1 MFDPSA
7 LPRVF
12 AQEPGADFPAALARG
27 LRARLQGHPPEA
39 MARVEVLVNTARMRN
54 RFRAEMIDSGAGFL
68 PRIRLITDLAGDDD
82 SEAPLH
88 SPLRRQLELAQLIRK
103 LLETEPDL
111 APRHAA
117 FSLAESLSRLLDEMQ
132 AEGVPTAALENL
144 DVSNH
149 SEHWARSLRFIRLV
163 AQYLGPDA
171 APDTQTRQRRAVE
184 GLITRWAEAPP
195 AHPLIIA
202 GSTGS
207 RGTTALLMQ
216 AVARLPQG
224 ALILPGFDFDMPE
237 SVWSG
242 LEDPLL
248 SEDHPQYR
256 YFALMRVLGLTAGDV
271 GLWAG
276 QAAPDAARNR
286 LVSLALRPA
295 PVTDRWLSEG
305 QGLGDLNA
313 ATAGVTLIEAP
324 TPRAEAL
331 AIALRLRQAV
341 LDGQKA
347 ALITPD
353 RALSR
358 QVTAALDR
366 WHLRPDDSAGR
377 PLALS
382 APGRF
387 LRQTAELMRG
397 DPGAEALVA
406 LLKHPLTHSAA
417 SRGPHLL
424 HLRELELW
432 LRRRAIPFPQPADLL
447 RWAGQDEGRQAWAQW
462 LGAALASTPDDRPLS
477 DWLHAHLLLAETL
490 AGAAGAEGSGELWL
504 AEAGQSARA
513 AMDELLANAE
523 HGGVLSI
530 FDYIALLETFFT
542 GKEVREAVESHPDI
556 MIWGTLE
563 ARALGADLVVL
574 AGLNDGIWP
583 AAPQPDSWFNR
594 RMRLDAGLLLP
605 ERQIGL
611 SAHDFQQAI
620 GAKQVV
626 LTRATRNAEAETIP
640 SRWLNRLKNLI
651 SGLPRQNGPEALA
664 QMAARGGVW
673 LDLAVAFEND
683 FSPVPDHVAARNPRP
698 APAPPASARM
708 RELPVT
714 AIKTLIR
721 DPFHIYASAILRL
734 RGLDPLSPEPDAR
747 LRGTALHRVFEEY
760 TRSLPPGD
768 TGSISSFLAIAETVL
783 AQEVPW
789 AATRIQW
796 LARLSGVAQE
806 FVDWHASQPGTPV
819 VTESKGALDLRDPA
833 FRLTGRPDRIDLQPD
848 GRLRIF
854 DYKTGSP
861 PSQKEQEHFDK
872 QLILL
877 AIMAE
882 EGVFMGLDPAEVERA
897 EFIGVG
903 AKFKSEPA
911 DITPEA
917 LREHRAR
924 LEKLLRIYLHPDQG
938 FTARRAL
945 KKDTDSGQYDQLAR
959 LGEWQVTEAAQVIP
973 VGDHDE

>member
-7 LPRVF
+7 MPRVF
-12 AQEPGADFPAALARG
+12 AQEPGADFPAAIARG
-27 LRARLQGHPPEA
+27 LRARMQGHPPEA

-54 RFRAEMIDSGAGFL
+54 RLRAAMIDTGAGFL
-68 PRIRLITDLAGDDD
+68 PRIRLITDLAQDAAT
-82 SEAPLH
+82 EEPLH
-88 SPLRRQLELAQLIRK
+88 SPLRRQLELAQLIRR

-111 APRHAA
+111 APRNAA

-132 AEGVPTAALENL
+132 AEGVSTEALEAL

-163 AQYLGPDA
+163 ARYLGPDA
-171 APDTQTRQRRAVE
+171 ALDTQTRQRRTVE
-184 GLITRWAEAPP
+184 GLIARWAEAPP
-195 AHPLIIA
+195 THPLIIA

-207 RGTTALLMQ
+207 RGTTALLMR

-224 ALILPGFDFDMPE
+224 ALILPGFDFDMPDT
-237 SVWSG
+237 VWSG

-256 YFALMRVLGLTAGDV
+256 YFALMRALGIAASDV

-276 QAAPDAARNR
+276 TAAPDTARNR

-305 QGLGDLNA
+305 QGLGDLIA
-313 ATAGVTLIEAP
+313 ATEGVTLIEAP
-324 TPRAEAL
+324 NPRAEAL

-353 RALSR
+353 RSLSR

-377 PLALS
+377 PLGLS

-397 DPGAEALVA
+397 EPASEALVS
-406 LLKHPLTHSAA
+406 LLKHPLTHSATA
-417 SRGPHLL
+417 RGPHLL

-432 LRRRAIPFPQPADLL
+432 LRRWAIPFPQTADLQ
-447 RWAGQDEGRQAWAQW
+447 RWAGQDEGRQAWARW
-462 LGAALASTPDDRPLS
+462 LGVALSGMNDDRPLA
-477 DWLHAHLLLAETL
+477 DWLQAHLHLAETL
-490 AGAAGAEGSGELWL
+490 AGGVGAEGSGELWL
-504 AEAGQSARA
+504 AEAGQAARA
-513 AMDELLANAE
+513 AMDELLANAAY
-523 HGGVLSI
+523 GGTLSI
-530 FDYIALLETFFT
+530 IDYIALLETLFS
-542 GKEVREAVESHPDI
+542 GKEVREIVESHPDV

-583 AAPQPDSWFNR
+583 AAPQPDPWFNR
-594 RMRLDAGLLLP
+594 RMRMDAGLLLP

-620 GAKQVV
+620 GAKAVV
-626 LTRATRNAEAETIP
+626 LSRATRDAEAETIP

-651 SGLPRQNGPEALA
+651 NGLPRQNGPDALI
-664 QMAARGGVW
+664 QMSARGRVW
-673 LDLAVAFEND
+673 LDLAAAFEND
-683 FSPVPDHVAARNPRP
+683 FSPVPAAVARRNPRP
-698 APAPPASARM
+698 APAPPPAARM
-708 RELPVT
+708 RELSVT

-721 DPFHIYASAILRL
+721 DPYHIYASAILRL
-734 RGLDPLSPEPDAR
+734 RALDPLAPEPDAR

-760 TRSLPPGD
+760 TKSFPPGD
-768 TGSISSFLAIAETVL
+768 KGRVSAFLVIAETVL
-783 AQEVPW
+783 SLEVPW

-806 FVDWHASQPGTPV
+806 FVDWHAHQPGVPV
-819 VTESKGALDLRDPA
+819 VTESKGALDLRDPV
-833 FRLTGRPDRIDLQPD
+833 FRLTGRPDRIDRQPD

-854 DYKTGSP
+854 DYKTGTP

-877 AIMAE
+877 SIMAE
-882 EGVFMGLDPAEVERA
+882 DGAFKGLDPAEVERA

-903 AKFKSEPA
+903 TKFKCEPA
-911 DITPEA
+911 DTAPDV
-917 LREHRAR
+917 LREHRVR
-924 LEKLLRIYLHPDQG
+924 LEKLLRVYLKADQG

-959 LGEWQVTEAAQVIP
+959 LGEWQVTDAAQVIA
-973 VGDHDE
+973 VGNHDE

>member
-1 MFDPSA
+1 MFDPGT

-27 LRARLQGHPPEA
+27 LRARLQGHTPEA

-54 RFRAEMIDSGAGFL
+54 RLRTAMIDASAGFL
-68 PRIRLITDLAGDDD
+68 PRIRLITDLAGDTGGEMPP
-82 SEAPLH
+82 SA
-88 SPLRRQLELAQLIRK
+88 LRRQLELAQLIRK

-111 APRHAA
+111 APRFAA

-132 AEGVPTAALENL
+132 AEGVPTEKLESL

-163 AQYLGPDA
+163 ARYLGPDA
-171 APDTQTRQRRAVE
+171 ALDTQTRQRHAVE
-184 GLITRWAEAPP
+184 GLIARWADTPP
-195 AHPLIIA
+195 VHPLIIA

-224 ALILPGFDFDMPE
+224 ALVLPGFDFDMPDT
-237 SVWSG
+237 VWSG

-256 YFALMRVLGLTAGDV
+256 YFALMRALGIAAADV

-276 QAAPDAARNR
+276 PAVPDAPRNR

-305 QGLGDLNA
+305 QGLGDLIT
-313 ATAGVTLIEAP
+313 ATGGMTLIEAP

-397 DPGAEALVA
+397 EPGSEALVA
-406 LLKHPLTHSAA
+406 LLKHPLTHSATD
-417 SRGPHLL
+417 RGPHLL

-432 LRRRAIPFPQPADLL
+432 LRRWAIPFPQPADLQ
-447 RWAGQDEGRQAWAQW
+447 RWAGDDAGRQDWVHW
-462 LGAALASTPDDRPLS
+462 LGAALRAVPGDRPLG
-477 DWLHAHLLLAETL
+477 DWLSAHLQLAESL
-490 AGAAGAEGSGELWL
+490 AGGAGATASGELWK
-504 AEAGQSARA
+504 AEAGQAARA
-513 AMDELLANAE
+513 AMDELSANAE
-523 HGGVLSI
+523 HGGTLSLI
-530 FDYIALLETFFT
+530 DYTALLDTLFV
-542 GKEVREAVESHPDI
+542 GKEVREAVESHPDV

-583 AAPQPDSWFNR
+583 AAPQPDPWFNR

-620 GAKQVV
+620 GAQKVV

-651 SGLPRQNGPEALA
+651 SGLPQQNGPAALE
-664 QMAARGGVW
+664 QMSARGRVW

-683 FSPVPDHVAARNPRP
+683 FDTVPAAAAARNPRP
-698 APAPPASARM
+698 APAPPSALRM

-721 DPFHIYASAILRL
+721 DPYHIYASTILRL
-734 RGLDPLSPEPDAR
+734 RSLDPLAPEPDAR
-747 LRGTALHRVFEEY
+747 LRGTALHSVFEAY
-760 TRSLPPGD
+760 TDGLPPGD
-768 TGSISSFLAIAETVL
+768 KGSVSSFLAIAETIL
-783 AQEVPW
+783 ATEVPW

-796 LARLSGVAQE
+796 LARLAGVAQE

-819 VTESKGALDLRDPA
+819 VTESRGALDLRDPV
-833 FRLTGRPDRIDLQPD
+833 FRLTGQPDRIDLLPD

-854 DYKTGSP
+854 DYKTGNP

-882 EGVFMGLDPAEVERA
+882 EGVFKGLDPAEVERA

-903 AKFKSEPA
+903 TKFKCEPA
-911 DITPEA
+911 DITPDS

-924 LEKLLRIYLHPDQG
+924 LEKLLRIYLQADQG

-945 KKDTDSGQYDQLAR
+945 KKDTDSGRYDQLAR
-959 LGEWQVTEAAQVIP
+959 LGEWQVTDPAQTIP

>member
-1 MFDPSA
+1 MFDPTA

-12 AQEPGADFPAALARG
+12 AQEPGADFPAAVSRG
-27 LRARLQGHPPEA
+27 LRARLQGQPPEA
-39 MARVEVLVNTARMRN
+39 MARVEVLVNTARMRT
-54 RFRAEMIDSGAGFL
+54 RLRDVMVGGGAGFL
-68 PRIRLITDLAGDDD
+68 PRIRLITDLAEAQD
-82 SEAPLH
+82 SEAPH

-132 AEGVPTAALENL
+132 AEGVATEVLEAL

-149 SEHWARSLRFIRLV
+149 SEHWARSLRFINLV
-163 AQYLGPDA
+163 AHYLGPDA
-171 APDTQTRQRRAVE
+171 ALDTQTRQRRAVE
-184 GLITRWAEAPP
+184 ALIARWADAPP
-195 AHPLIIA
+195 THPLIIA

-224 ALILPGFDFDMPE
+224 ALILPGFDYDMPDT
-237 SVWSG
+237 VWSG

-256 YFALMRVLGLTAGDV
+256 YFALMRALGITAADV

-276 QAAPDAARNR
+276 PATPDAARNR
-286 LVSLALRPA
+286 LVSLSLRPA

-305 QGLGDLNA
+305 QGLGDLIT
-313 ATAGVTLIEAP
+313 ATGGITLIEAP

-358 QVTAALDR
+358 QVSAALDR

-397 DPGAEALVA
+397 EPGSEALVA
-406 LLKHPLTHSAA
+406 LLKHPVTHSATE
-417 SRGPHLL
+417 RGPHLL

-432 LRRRAIPFPQPADLL
+432 LRRWAIPFPQPANLQ
-447 RWAGQDEGRQAWAQW
+447 RWEGDDDARQAWAQW
-462 LGAALASTPDDRPLS
+462 LGAALVTSADDRPLS
-477 DWLHAHLLLAETL
+477 AWLQAHLDLSEAL
-490 AGAAGAEGSGELWL
+490 AGGAGAEGSGELWK
-504 AEAGQSARA
+504 AEAGLAARA
-513 AMDELLANAE
+513 AMDELEANAE
-523 HGGVLSI
+523 YGGTLSI
-530 FDYIALLETFFT
+530 TDYIALLETHFV
-542 GKEVREAVESHPDI
+542 GKEVREAVESHPDV

-563 ARALGADLVVL
+563 ARALGADLVIL

-583 AAPQPDSWFNR
+583 AAPQPDPWFNR

-620 GAKQVV
+620 GAPSVV
-626 LTRATRNAEAETIP
+626 LSRAIRNAEAETIP

-651 SGLPRQNGPEALA
+651 SGLPQQNGPEALA
-664 QMAARGGVW
+664 GMSARGRAW

-683 FSPVPDHVAARNPRP
+683 FSPVPAVVATRNPRP
-698 APAPPASARM
+698 APAPPGAARM

-714 AIKTLIR
+714 AIKALIR
-721 DPFHIYASAILRL
+721 DPYHIYASAILRL
-734 RGLDPLSPEPDAR
+734 RGLDPLAPEPDAR
-747 LRGTALHRVFEEY
+747 LRGTALHKVFEEY
-760 TRSLPPGD
+760 TKSLPPGGKGD
-768 TGSISSFLAIAETVL
+768 IHAFLAIAETVL
-783 AQEVPW
+783 ADEVPW

-796 LARLSGVAQE
+796 LARLAGVAQE
-806 FVDWHASQPGTPV
+806 FVDWHANQPGTPV
-819 VTESKGALDLRDPA
+819 VTESKGALDLRDPV

-877 AIMAE
+877 AIMAG
-882 EGVFMGLDPAEVERA
+882 EGVFKGLDPAEVERA
-897 EFIGVG
+897 EFVGVG
-903 AKFKSEPA
+903 TKFRCEPA
-911 DITPEA
+911 DTTPEA
-917 LREHRAR
+917 LSDHRAR
-924 LEKLLRIYLHPDQG
+924 LEKLLHIYLQPEQG

-959 LGEWQVTEAAQVIP
+959 LGEWQVTDAAQTIR
-973 VGDHDE
+973 VGKHDE